1 VWRPH
6 ARARGEGTA
15 FGGVVMP
22 SLSGNTAIDVAIG
35 LAFVYLLF
43 SVLCSAVQEAIA
55 GVLDMRAATLE
66 AGLRNMLE
74 DDGAKDTAGAPISV
88 RPIEAETAPPAA
100 GVTPVQPRPVDPS
113 NPSGQKISLVD
124 EILGHG
130 LVRTTYTSSK
140 LLFRRKRRGPSYIP
154 SRSFALALLDVVIPS
169 NANDPIEKVREAIEQ
184 TTLIPKGTKSTLLAL
199 ATGAVKDRDEYRVE
213 VEHWFDT
220 TMSRVSG
227 WYKRKTQIII
237 CVLSFV
243 VAVGLNVNTV
253 SIADRLINDAGVRA
267 ALVQSATSTAAKP
280 GETVSKVTGQI
291 QSLGL
296 PIGWNKK
303 PGDAAYVSF
312 SKHWGRALGG
322 WLITFLA
329 LSLGAPFWFDALGK
343 IAGLRATGP
352 PAKPAAAPSGTS

>member
-1 VWRPH
+1 
-6 ARARGEGTA
+6 
-15 FGGVVMP
+15 MP
-22 SLSGNTAIDVAIG
+22 SLTGNTAIDVAIG

-55 GVLDMRAATLE
+55 GLLDMRSATLE
-66 AGLRNMLE
+66 AGLRNMLQ
-74 DDGAKDTAGAPISV
+74 DDGHRGTAGAPIPI
-88 RPIEAETAPPAA
+88 RPIEYPTADPDPDLT
-100 GVTPVQPRPVDPS
+100 GVKPRPVNPADPS
-113 NPSGQKISLVD
+113 ARKISLVD
-124 EILGHG
+124 EMLGHG
-130 LVRTTYTSSK
+130 LIRTTYTSSK

-154 SRSFALALLDVVIPS
+154 SRSFAIALLDIVAPS
-169 NANDPIEKVREAIEQ
+169 NANDPIEKVREAIEKSS
-184 TTLIPKGTKSTLLAL
+184 LIPEGTKSTLLAL
-199 ATGAVKDRDEYRVE
+199 ATGAVKDREQYRTE
-213 VEHWFDT
+213 IEHWFDT

-253 SIADRLINDAGVRA
+253 SIADRLINDAGLRA
-267 ALVQSATSTAAKP
+267 ALVQSATNTAAKP
-280 GETVSKVTGQI
+280 GETVSKVAGQI
-291 QSLGL
+291 QGLGL

-303 PGDAAYVSF
+303 PGDPARVSL
-312 SKHWGRALGG
+312 SGHWGRAIGG

-352 PAKPAAAPSGTS
+352 PAKPAAATPSAT

>member
-1 VWRPH
+1 
-6 ARARGEGTA
+6 
-15 FGGVVMP
+15 MP

-55 GVLDMRAATLE
+55 GLLDMRSATLE

-74 DDGAKDTAGAPISV
+74 DNGKKDTGGAPIPV
-88 RPIEAETAPPAA
+88 RPIQAPAA
-100 GVTPVQPRPVDPS
+100 GSGVTGVQPRELEPDNAADTRTIP
-113 NPSGQKISLVD
+113 LVD

-130 LVRTTYTSSK
+130 LIRTTYTSSR

-154 SRSFALALLDVVIPS
+154 SRSFATALLDVIAPS
-169 NANDPIEKVREAIEQ
+169 SGNDPIEEVRDAIA
-184 TTLIPKGTKSTLLAL
+184 TSTLIPKGTKSTLLAL
-199 ATGAVKDRDEYRVE
+199 ATGAVKDRDEFRGE
-213 VEHWFDT
+213 IEHWFDS
-220 TMSRVSG
+220 TMNRVSG

-237 CVLSFV
+237 CILSFV

-267 ALVQSATSTAAKP
+267 ALVQSATNTAAKP
-280 GETVSKVTGQI
+280 GETVSKVAGQI
-291 QSLGL
+291 QGLGL
-296 PIGWNKK
+296 PIGWDKK
-303 PGDAAYVSF
+303 PGDPARVSF
-312 SKHWGRALGG
+312 SKHWGRAIGG

-352 PAKPAAAPSGTS
+352 PAKPAASGSGSGSG